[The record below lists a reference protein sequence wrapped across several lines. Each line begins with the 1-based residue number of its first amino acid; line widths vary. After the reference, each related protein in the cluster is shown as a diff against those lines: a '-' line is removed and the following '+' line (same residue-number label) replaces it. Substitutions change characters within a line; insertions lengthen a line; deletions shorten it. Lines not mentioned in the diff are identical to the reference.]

1 VTTRARRWLWAS
13 GAPARFVALIPVR
26 LYRVSV
32 GHAVGGRCR
41 FYPSCSE
48 YAERAIRE
56 VGAVRGSAL
65 AAWRVLRCSPLSRGG
80 VDHPPTGSRA
90 VYEGVIPRGDA
101 A

>member
-1 VTTRARRWLWAS
+1 MTRVRRWLWAA
-13 GAPARFVALIPVR
+13 GAPARFVALLPVR

-32 GHAVGGRCR
+32 GQAVGGRCR
-41 FYPSCSE
+41 FHPSCSD

-65 AAWRVLRCSPLSRGG
+65 ALWRVLRCSPLSRGG
-80 VDHPPTGSRA
+80 VDYPPRVSRP
-90 VYEGVIPRGDA
+90 VYEGVIRSGDA